1 MTAPTLPSRL
11 RAFAPVRIPLFTSY
25 IVDSIYAIV
34 FNGNMEN
41 EGRRKPQ
48 MLSSHKIEELRAVL
62 EELANKP
69 APQPEIVSEL
79 AGLCG
84 SCSLNCARLRRNG
97 YSLKMLVQFAEENGV
112 KITPTAL
119 SGYMKKLGWKV
130 EGVPA
135 NKVRREKPQPEN
147 RAAWLPGQFTMK
159 PDIPL

>member
-11 RAFAPVRIPLFTSY
+11 RAFAPIRIALFASY

-34 FNGNMEN
+34 FNGDMEN
-41 EGRRKPQ
+41 RGRRKPQ
-48 MLSSHKIEELRAVL
+48 MLSSQEIEKFRAVL
-62 EELANKP
+62 QELANKP
-69 APQPEIVSEL
+69 APQPDASGTGGIMRKLFPEL
-79 AGLCG
+79 
-84 SCSLNCARLRRNG
+84 CALRRNG
-97 YSLKMLVQFAEENGV
+97 YSLKMLVRLSEENGV
-112 KITPTAL
+112 RITSTAL